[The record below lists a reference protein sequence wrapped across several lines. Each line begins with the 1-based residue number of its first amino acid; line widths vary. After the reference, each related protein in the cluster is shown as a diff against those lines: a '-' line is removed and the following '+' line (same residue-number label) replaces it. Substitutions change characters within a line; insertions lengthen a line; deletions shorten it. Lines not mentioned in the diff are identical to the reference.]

1 MTARPLYQR
10 VKDHIL
16 GRIESGA
23 WSPGDLVSSESTL
36 VRELGASRMTVNR
49 ALRELTQEGLLVR
62 KQGRGTFVAEQ
73 QAAEFLELRSIA
85 EEIRE
90 SGRRHDA
97 RLAHLAAETL
107 DEDSAAAMELAP
119 GSEIFHSVI
128 LHLADG
134 APLQVEDR
142 LVNPACAPGYLEV
155 DFEATTP
162 NEHLMLAAPVDEVEH
177 VVEAVL
183 PEPKIRALLEVP
195 ASEPCLRLHRR
206 TWSRGRVASRVT
218 LTYPGGAH
226 RFGTRFAYGRPTQI
240 PMETHEPAGREPETT
255 P

>member
-1 MTARPLYQR
+1 MNARPLYQR

-49 ALRELTQEGLLVR
+49 ALRELTQEGRLVR
-62 KQGRGTFVAEQ
+62 EQGRGTFVAQ
-73 QAAEFLELRSIA
+73 RQSPSEFLELRSIA

-90 SGRRHDA
+90 SGRRYGA
-97 RLAHLAAETL
+97 RLAHLGSASL
-107 DEDSAAAMELAP
+107 DEEAAAAMELAP
-119 GSEIFHSVI
+119 GAEVFHSVI
-128 LHLADG
+128 VHLADG

-155 DFEATTP
+155 DFETTTP
-162 NEHLMLAAPVDEVEH
+162 NEHLMQAAPLDEVEH
-177 VVEAVL
+177 IVEAVL
-183 PEPKIRALLEVP
+183 PEPEIRRLLEVP

-226 RFGTRFAYGRPTQI
+226 RFGTRFAYGRPMQI
-240 PMETHEPAGREPETT
+240 QEPAVREPETT